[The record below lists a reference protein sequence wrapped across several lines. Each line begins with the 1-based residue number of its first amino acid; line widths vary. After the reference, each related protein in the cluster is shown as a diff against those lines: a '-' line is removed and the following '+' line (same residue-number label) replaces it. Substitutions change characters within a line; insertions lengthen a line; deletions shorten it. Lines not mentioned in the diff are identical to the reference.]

1 MFSQQMDKKEICKNS
16 QEKISWNLRLQICK
30 WSSLPFFKYMYIY
43 IYIYIYTLYIYT
55 IYIYTLYIYYIY
67 TYIYISILNI
77 KHFRRNTTS
86 LSNIGFIHYNWNRM
100 NKWSDVTATVLML
113 ELLFN
118 FKLAQF
124 HFCKSAMQKS
134 IN

>member
-1 MFSQQMDKKEICKNS
+1 MFSQQMDKKKICKNS

-43 IYIYIYTLYIYT
+43 IYILYIYT
-55 IYIYTLYIYYIY
+55 IYIYYIY
-67 TYIYISILNI
+67 TIYIHIYIYIYICSILNI

-86 LSNIGFIHYNWNRM
+86 LSNIGFIHYNWNGM

-124 HFCKSAMQKS
+124 HFCKSAMQKN